1 MRRLPWLLALALLPA
16 LGLAPA
22 LRAQDDDE
30 VIEDTT
36 LTKVRYDAQG
46 NPIGGD
52 PSLLGKRYCTYK
64 VTGQSPNKLITLG
77 YELQGAFDLEAT
89 VPGFLQV
96 PSAVGAPI
104 GPTQVTAKHGMRFGL
119 NVPIIS
125 NYKGA
130 LNLGL
135 GLQDFQWQMSSI
147 GAYAEAI
154 PPGIPS
160 LVRPGLLP
168 VHQNLASVGMR
179 TVNLNLTWFKP
190 LNERHFLLFYAEGA
204 VSGNW
209 NFSTFPP
216 ASFIR
221 PTYFGLFGWKRNER
235 SALAVGAAYTWRIG
249 EANIIPLIYWYHTF
263 NAKWGIEALA
273 PARILVRRTLN
284 PRTLLLAGYE
294 LEGQSFAMRGLVP
307 AQFNFGGPFDSR
319 DLELRQSE
327 LKLRLQLERELHNF
341 WWVSVQAGWRM
352 NFNHNVSASVVS
364 PRGEYVFEQ
373 RQTGTWYVAAN
384 IHLVSF

>member
-1 MRRLPWLLALALLPA
+1 MRLSPWFLMLALAVV
-16 LGLAPA
+16 LGVAP
-22 LRAQDDDE
+22 RAGWAQDDE

-36 LTKVRYDAQG
+36 LSKVQYDAQG

-52 PSLLGKRYCTYK
+52 PSALGKRYCTYK
-64 VTGQSPNKLITLG
+64 VQGQSPNKLITLG
-77 YELQGAFDLEAT
+77 YELQGSFDLELPGYVA
-89 VPGFLQV
+89 VPAF
-96 PSAVGAPI
+96 VGAPYD
-104 GPTQVTAKHGMRFGL
+104 GPTRVSAKHGMRLGL
-119 NVPIIS
+119 NIPIVS

-135 GLQDFQWQMSSI
+135 GLQDFQWQMSGI
-147 GAYAEAI
+147 GSYE
-154 PPGIPS
+154 PKPTGIPQ
-160 LVRPGLLP
+160 LVVPGRFPL
-168 VHQNLASVGMR
+168 HENLASVGMR

-204 VSGNW
+204 LSGNW
-209 NFSTFPP
+209 NFATFPP

-249 EANIIPLIYWYHTF
+249 EANIIPLVYWFHTF
-263 NAKWGIEALA
+263 NARWGIEALA

-294 LEGQSFAMRGLVP
+294 LEGQSFAMRGLVSTP
-307 AQFNFGGPFDSR
+307 PNFGGPFSSR
-319 DLELRQSE
+319 DVELRQSE
-327 LKLRLQLERELHNF
+327 LKLRLQLEREIHRF
-341 WWVSVQAGWRM
+341 WWFSVQAGWRM
-352 NFNHNVSASVVS
+352 NFNHNVSSSVVS
-364 PRGEYVFEQ
+364 PRGEYLFEQ

-384 IHLVSF
+384 VHLVSF

>member
-1 MRRLPWLLALALLPA
+1 MRRSPWSLLLVICLSLV
-16 LGLAPA
+16 APR
-22 LRAQDDDE
+22 LWAQDDE

-36 LTKVRYDAQG
+36 LSKVQYDAEG

-52 PSLLGKRYCTYK
+52 PSQLGKRYCTYK
-64 VTGQSPNKLITLG
+64 VQGQSPNKLITLG
-77 YELQGAFDLEAT
+77 YELQGSFDLRGS
-89 VPGFLQV
+89 VVGFNGSDYTTPVQV
-96 PSAVGAPI
+96 
-104 GPTQVTAKHGMRFGL
+104 KHGMRLGL
-119 NVPIIS
+119 NVPVIS

-135 GLQDFQWQMSSI
+135 GLQDFQWQI
-147 GAYAEAI
+147 DDLGRAANGGAPNLGDPLPAHA
-154 PPGIPS
+154 S
-160 LVRPGLLP
+160 LRSG
-168 VHQNLASVGMR
+168 GMR

-209 NFSTFPP
+209 NFATFPP

-249 EANIIPLIYWYHTF
+249 EANIIPLVYWFHTF

-294 LEGQSFAMRGLVP
+294 LEGQSFSLRSLAVDPLASRP
-307 AQFNFGGPFDSR
+307 PFQSR
-319 DLELRQSE
+319 DVELRQSE
-327 LKLRLQLERELHNF
+327 LKLRLQLEREIHNF
-341 WWVSVQAGWRM
+341 WWFSVQAGWRV

-364 PRGEYVFEQ
+364 PRGEYLFEQ

>member
-1 MRRLPWLLALALLPA
+1 MRRSPWSLLLVIALSLLAPRLW
-16 LGLAPA
+16 
-22 LRAQDDDE
+22 AQDDE

-36 LTKVRYDAQG
+36 LSKVQYDAEG

-52 PSLLGKRYCTYK
+52 PSQRGKRYCTYK
-64 VTGQSPNKLITLG
+64 VQGQSPNKLITLG
-77 YELQGAFDLEAT
+77 YELQGSFDLRGEAVSSSLYLPT
-89 VPGFLQV
+89 YGFVSDVRL
-96 PSAVGAPI
+96 
-104 GPTQVTAKHGMRFGL
+104 KHGTRAAL
-119 NVPIIS
+119 NVPVVS

-135 GLQDFQWQMSSI
+135 GFQDFQWVFDRVGGVENSQASDPLL
-147 GAYAEAI
+147 GPVRNVPVPAHR
-154 PPGIPS
+154 S
-160 LVRPGLLP
+160 L
-168 VHQNLASVGMR
+168 QAVGMR

-204 VSGNW
+204 LNGNW
-209 NFSTFPP
+209 GLDDLGPLSLV
-216 ASFIR
+216 R

-249 EANIIPLIYWYHTF
+249 EANIIPLVYWFHTF

-294 LEGQSFAMRGLVP
+294 LEGGSFTLRNVP
-307 AQFNFGGPFDSR
+307 GYIAGASPEALNPR
-319 DLELRQSE
+319 MVELRQSE
-327 LKLRLQLERELHNF
+327 LKLRLQLEREIHNF
-341 WWVSVQAGWRM
+341 WWFSVQAGWRV

-364 PRGEYVFEQ
+364 PRGEYLFEQ

-384 IHLVSF
+384 VHLVSF